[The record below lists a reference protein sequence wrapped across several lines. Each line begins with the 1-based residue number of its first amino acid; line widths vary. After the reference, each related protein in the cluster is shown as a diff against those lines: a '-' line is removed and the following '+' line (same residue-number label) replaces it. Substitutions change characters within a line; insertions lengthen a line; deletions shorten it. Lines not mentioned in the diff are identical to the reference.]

1 MSVAAAS
8 YPYIA
13 ARPTSHQTQR
23 PATQLGGDGT
33 TNKGEVVA
41 FASRFADK
49 NDTTTWT
56 TSGRVSAV
64 YAVVEEEEAR
74 LKALNEKKQAG
85 FSLEQPTRTARR
97 LSSRIRR
104 KEN

>member
-1 MSVAAAS
+1 M
-8 YPYIA
+8 
-13 ARPTSHQTQR
+13 
-23 PATQLGGDGT
+23 
-33 TNKGEVVA
+33 A

-74 LKALNEKKQAG
+74 LKAWNEKKKQAG

-104 KEN
+104 KENRLLRSAV